1 MKRMDMKKLFLLA
14 LAALMMTML
23 LSCSSDGGG
32 GDDDNASGGQESV
45 ITTLTVKNASSYT
58 LYDVKWDGTLISSS
72 AGIDSGASAKK
83 SVSEG
88 FGYIYFAFYPNGSDE
103 RMQCYTATT
112 MDISNGDEASFTF
125 TNNTVVVQLDD
136 VENKAALG
144 RLKFRTTTLSIK
156 NSSSYDLYDI
166 KWCGESISS
175 TAGIDSGFSATKAV
189 SEGGDCIYFSF
200 YPNGSDKKMQCYTAD
215 AVDISNGD
223 EASFTFTNDTVVVQ
237 LDDVENKMALGLLKF
252 RTTTLSIKN
261 NSSYDLVDTVWQ
273 TYIFSSNSLNSVL
286 EKGTEIVN
294 DVKAGYGYIYFTR
307 RDTEISVR
315 TNSVVLVN
323 DLNSEQFEIT
333 DVTDVVEVNNE
344 SNIGVLSDIE
354 KKVVFFD
361 GAEGDYYPYTE
372 RKNVTYS
379 YYASHSGEY
388 GIDLTKGTLELSIF
402 LEKSAKLSL
411 WYASSRADHY
421 TTKLSIN
428 NENVKIWTGG
438 NEWSFYTINLS
449 AGENI
454 IRFEDNGGYR
464 VCLDDILIVYTD

>member
-1 MKRMDMKKLFLLA
+1 MKRLFLLA
-14 LAALMMTML
+14 LAALMMTAF
-23 LSCSSDGGG
+23 LSCSSDDGS
-32 GDDDNASGGQESV
+32 AFSEQESV
-45 ITTLTVKNASSYT
+45 VTTLTVKNASSYT
-58 LYDVKWDGTLISSS
+58 LYDVKWCGEVISS
-72 AGIDSGASAKK
+72 AARIAPGASATEA
-83 SVSEG
+83 VSEG
-88 FGYIYFAFYPNGSDE
+88 FGYIYFSFYPNGSDE
-103 RMQCYTATT
+103 KMRCYTADTV
-112 MDISNGDEASFTF
+112 DISNGDTASFTF

-261 NSSYDLVDTVWQ
+261 NSSYDLAGTVWQ
-273 TYIFSSNSLNSVL
+273 TYIFSSNPLDSVL
-286 EKGTEIVN
+286 EKGTEIAN
-294 DVKAGYGYIYFTR
+294 DVKAGYGYVYFTR
-307 RDTEISVR
+307 RDMGISVR
-315 TNSVVLVN
+315 TKSVVLVN

-333 DVTDVVEVNNE
+333 DATEVVEVNNE
-344 SNIGVLSDIE
+344 SNIGVLSNIE

-388 GIDLTKGTLELSIF
+388 GINLKSGTLELSIL
-402 LEKSAKLSL
+402 LEKNAKLSL
-411 WYASSRADHY
+411 WYTSNKSYNY

-428 NENVKIWTGG
+428 NENVKTWSGK

-454 IRFEDNGGYR
+454 IRFEDNGGYS
-464 VCLDDILIVYTD
+464 VYLDDILIVYTD